1 MLPDWHG
8 EPGLDDAD
16 VRSAFA
22 AFPTGVAAVAAEV
35 EGVREV
41 LVVSSFTVG
50 VSLDPPLVLFSVQ
63 RSSSTWPRLRRALT
77 LGVSILGESHV
88 DTARVLAGR
97 DRERRFDG
105 IPHTIAANGTIRLDG
120 SPVAFEAGIDTVHP
134 GGDHEIVL
142 LRVHRIHRAEEHR
155 PLLWHGS
162 RTRPL
167 GASVG

>member
-8 EPGLDDAD
+8 AHGLDDGD

-22 AFPTGVAAVAAEV
+22 AFPSGLAAVAAEV
-35 EGVREV
+35 EGTREV
-41 LVVSSFTVG
+41 LVVSSLTVG
-50 VSLDPPLVLFSVQ
+50 VSLDPPLMLFSVQ

-88 DTARVLAGR
+88 DTARTLAGR
-97 DRERRFDG
+97 DRDRRFDG
-105 IPHTIAANGTIRLDG
+105 VPHAIAPNGTIHFEG
-120 SPVAFEAGIDTVHP
+120 SPVSFEAVVDTIHP

-142 LRVHRIHRAEEHR
+142 LRVHRIHRSQQHR
-155 PLLWHGS
+155 PLLWHAS

-167 GASVG
+167 ETPEG